1 MKNRR
6 RGNKFA
12 TIILALI
19 FLAGLCLI
27 LYPAVSDY
35 WNTLHQSRAIAEYA
49 KKVAQMDAED
59 YERQWEAARDYN
71 RRLLEKA
78 DRYEMTEEERAEY
91 ESLLNI
97 SGNGIIG
104 TIEIPSISVSLP
116 LYHGTSEG
124 VLQVAAGH
132 LESSS
137 LPTGDK
143 GTHCAISGH
152 RGLPSAKLF
161 TDLDQLENGDT
172 FSLKVLDRVFTY
184 EVDQILV
191 VDPYDLEALEI
202 DPEQDYCT
210 LITCTP
216 YGINTHRLLIRGHR
230 IEVSQ
235 EEAAEERKNET

>member
-97 SGNGIIG
+97 SVF
-104 TIEIPSISVSLP
+104 PYL
-116 LYHGTSEG
+116 
-124 VLQVAAGH
+124 
-132 LESSS
+132 
-137 LPTGDK
+137 
-143 GTHCAISGH
+143 C
-152 RGLPSAKLF
+152 LF
-161 TDLDQLENGDT
+161 TMEPAKACSRWRQ
-172 FSLKVLDRVFTY
+172 V
-184 EVDQILV
+184 I
-191 VDPYDLEALEI
+191 
-202 DPEQDYCT
+202 
-210 LITCTP
+210 
-216 YGINTHRLLIRGHR
+216 
-230 IEVSQ
+230 
-235 EEAAEERKNET
+235 

>member
-59 YERQWEAARDYN
+59 YERQ
-71 RRLLEKA
+71 LLEKA

-104 TIEIPSISVSLP
+104 TVEIPSISVSLP